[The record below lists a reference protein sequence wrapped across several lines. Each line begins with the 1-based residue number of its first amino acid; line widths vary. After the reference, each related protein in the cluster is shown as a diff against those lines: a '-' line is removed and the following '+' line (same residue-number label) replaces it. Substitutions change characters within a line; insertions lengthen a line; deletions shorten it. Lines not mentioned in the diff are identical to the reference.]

1 MSRSRKVRRP
11 ARAAPAERTV
21 RPAPGSGM
29 AARVALPVG
38 VILLLGLLAY
48 SSSLQGEFVFDDIEQ
63 LVLNPTIRD
72 LGAFLGPAGYRAQP
86 HRYMAYLSF
95 ALNHRLGGY
104 EPIGWHVVNLAIHL
118 ANALLVWQLVRL
130 AFRSPRLRGS
140 ALASSADAIAFASG
154 ALFVAH
160 PLATQAVSYV
170 VQRITSLATLF
181 YLLAVVLYLAWRLR
195 PPGRGR
201 IFLYAGVLACSL
213 LAFRTKEIAFTL
225 PVAIALVEWAFLE
238 GGARRWLPVL
248 PVAALA
254 LVIPLTLVDL
264 GRPTGDLLAS
274 ADTGTRVQTVT
285 SRADYLRTEAVVVVR
300 YLGLLVVPVGQVLD
314 HDVAIRTSWLAP
326 DVAASTLLLLALAA
340 LATWLAWR
348 SRPGGTRPPLD
359 PAVRLVALGI
369 AWFFVALSVESSVIP
384 IADVM
389 NEHRMYLPSAGL
401 LPAAATAAALLFLRV
416 APLHVARD
424 TALAGA
430 IAGAVLGVVTW
441 NRNLVW
447 QTEISLWNDVAE
459 KSPRHWRAL
468 KNLSTNYF
476 KKGRIPEAIAALRK
490 HVEIFPDEPVSHM
503 QLGVGLYV
511 ARQPIEAE
519 MELRKAVDLG
529 PNEPDMLF
537 NLAFFLIEMGRR
549 PEARPYLERLI
560 PLEKDPER
568 RKWAEGELAR

>member
-1 MSRSRKVRRP
+1 MSRSRKARRP
-11 ARAAPAERTV
+11 APAAPPA
-21 RPAPGSGM
+21 RPEAPRAPFLASR
-29 AARVALPVG
+29 AVLPVAG
-38 VILLLGLLAY
+38 ILLLGLLAY
-48 SSSLQGEFVFDDIEQ
+48 SNSFQGQFVFDDIDQ
-63 LVLNPTIRD
+63 LLLNPRIRD
-72 LGAFLGPAGYRAQP
+72 LGSFLGPAGYLTYPNRFV
-86 HRYMAYLSF
+86 AYASF
-95 ALNHRLGGY
+95 ALNHHLGGY
-104 EPIGWHVVNLAIHL
+104 DPIGWHVANLAIHL
-118 ANALLVWQLVRL
+118 ANALLVWKLVRL
-130 AFRSPRLRGS
+130 AFRSPRLRTS
-140 ALASSADAIAFASG
+140 ALAPSTEAIAFASG

-160 PLATQAVSYV
+160 PLATQAVSYM

-201 IFLYAGVLACSL
+201 SLLYGGALACSL
-213 LAFRTKEIAFTL
+213 LAFRTKEISFTL
-225 PVAIALVEWAFLE
+225 PLAIALVEWAFFE

-248 PVAALA
+248 PVAVLA
-254 LVIPLTLVDL
+254 LVIPLTLVDV
-264 GRPTGDLLAS
+264 GRPAGEILAS
-274 ADTGTRVQTVT
+274 ADAGTRVQAVV
-285 SRADYLRTEAVVVVR
+285 SRTDYLRTQTVVVAR

-326 DVAASTLLLLALAA
+326 DVAGSTLLLVALAA
-340 LATWLAWR
+340 LAVWLAWR

-369 AWFFVALSVESSVIP
+369 AWFFLTLAVESSIIP

-389 NEHRMYLPSAGL
+389 NEHRVYLPSALL
-401 LPAAATAAALLFLRV
+401 LPATATAAALLFLRV
-416 APLHVARD
+416 DPRHVARD

-430 IAGAVLGVVTW
+430 IAGAVLGIATW

-447 QTEISLWNDVAE
+447 RTEISIWNDVAE

-476 KKGRIPEAIAALRK
+476 KQGRIPEAIAALRR
-490 HVEIFPDEPVSHM
+490 HAEIFPDEPVSHM

-511 ARQPIEAE
+511 ARQPVEAE
-519 MELRKAVDLG
+519 AELRKAVALG
-529 PNEPDMLF
+529 PTESDMLF
-537 NLAFFLIEMGRR
+537 NLAFFLIEVGRR

-560 PLEKDPER
+560 PVEKDPER